1 MPRKA
6 VRVFCEDWNC
16 PAKWSCA
23 HFYGRQ
29 DEYWSMAEAETPQAQ
44 RTYRLEMKKR
54 EPNEEACQE
63 YNFDERHVPQVL
75 NWTKPNADPAGK

>member
-44 RTYRLEMKKR
+44 RTYRLEKKHR
-54 EPNEEACQE
+54 NPNVDACLE
-63 YNFDERHVPQVL
+63 YKFDERPVPGFHQGG
-75 NWTKPNADPAGK
+75 KPNADPAGK